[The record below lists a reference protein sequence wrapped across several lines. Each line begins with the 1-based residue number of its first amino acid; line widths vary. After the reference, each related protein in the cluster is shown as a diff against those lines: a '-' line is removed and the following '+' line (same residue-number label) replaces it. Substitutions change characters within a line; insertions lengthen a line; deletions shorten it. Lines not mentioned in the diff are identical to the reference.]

1 MRVKAKAMV
10 ENIMAG
16 GDSAGRGL
24 LVGMVLGAH
33 PGIEAIAQ
41 NWLGEMKAYQQIIER
56 QKK

>member
-1 MRVKAKAMV
+1 LV

-33 PGIEAIAQ
+33 LGMEAIPPE
-41 NWLGEMKAYQQIIER
+41 WLNDMKAYPQIVDLLARIDKSR
-56 QKK
+56 GF